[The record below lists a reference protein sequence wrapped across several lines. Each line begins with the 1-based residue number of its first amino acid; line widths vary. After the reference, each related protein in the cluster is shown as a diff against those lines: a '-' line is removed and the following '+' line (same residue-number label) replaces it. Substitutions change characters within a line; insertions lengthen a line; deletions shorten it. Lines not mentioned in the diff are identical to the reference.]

1 MLHQVKPDDALKAAR
16 EAVVPWLM
24 ELIEDGYRRIQ
35 GVSKEVSKEFSSSF
49 FSWLSICI
57 IFHFPL
63 HTGVALSWAL
73 GHLEPLLQGHLPPS
87 G

>member
-35 GVSKEVSKEFSSSF
+35 DDSRSF
-49 FSWLSICI
+49 
-57 IFHFPL
+57 
-63 HTGVALSWAL
+63 
-73 GHLEPLLQGHLPPS
+73 
-87 G
+87 